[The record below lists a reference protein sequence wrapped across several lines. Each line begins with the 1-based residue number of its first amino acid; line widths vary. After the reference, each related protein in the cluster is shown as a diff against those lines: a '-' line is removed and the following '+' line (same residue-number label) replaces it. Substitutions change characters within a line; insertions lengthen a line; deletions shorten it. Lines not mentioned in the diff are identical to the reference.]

1 MPKTASQAVIFS
13 IDFTGTHILL
23 VVIIVIITP
32 YFRCPSAMPA
42 PSGKG
47 AQDRKQ
53 GTELNRYKSD
63 ADRVLVSIMYT
74 QYHRWPVGLQIPVHT
89 WHDP

>member
-13 IDFTGTHILL
+13 IDLAGTHIRL
-23 VVIIVIITP
+23 VVITVIITP
-32 YFRCPSAMPA
+32 YSRCPSAMPA

-53 GTELNRYKSD
+53 GTELNRHESD

-74 QYHRWPVGLQIPVHT
+74 QYHK
-89 WHDP
+89 